1 MVRSFPAGAC
11 WVSRFRVCF
20 SRFAFYMENGGWF
33 FWKTNAALAG
43 G

>member
-1 MVRSFPAGAC
+1 MGEPLSH
-11 WVSRFRVCF
+11 
-20 SRFAFYMENGGWF
+20 FAFYMENGGCF